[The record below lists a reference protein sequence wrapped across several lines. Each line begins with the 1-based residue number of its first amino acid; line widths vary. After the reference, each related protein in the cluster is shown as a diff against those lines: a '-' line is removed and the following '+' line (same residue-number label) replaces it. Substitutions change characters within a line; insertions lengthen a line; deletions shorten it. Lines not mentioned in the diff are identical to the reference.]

1 MAGYFNLTNFVDDYS
16 YVLLT
21 YKSSI
26 NMKKII
32 VFLAVLMMF
41 PTYCYADRNCEEQ
54 VILHHRKN
62 HTGHLE
68 NYPIADM
75 PDAVYYDSDEME
87 IIIVADGTS
96 LYYNVEIVSDYL
108 NQTVIMTQVDGYGDT
123 IDVSSLST
131 GSYTIV
137 ITSEFL
143 NEYEGQ
149 FTII

>member
-1 MAGYFNLTNFVDDYS
+1 
-16 YVLLT
+16 
-21 YKSSI
+21 
-26 NMKKII
+26 MKKII

-41 PTYCYADRNCEEQ
+41 PTYCYANRNGEEQ
-54 VILHHRKN
+54 VILHHNKKQ
-62 HTGHLE
+62 TGHLE

-75 PDAVYYDSDEME
+75 PDAVYYDSIEHE

-123 IDVSSLST
+123 IDVSSLPS

-149 FTII
+149 FAI